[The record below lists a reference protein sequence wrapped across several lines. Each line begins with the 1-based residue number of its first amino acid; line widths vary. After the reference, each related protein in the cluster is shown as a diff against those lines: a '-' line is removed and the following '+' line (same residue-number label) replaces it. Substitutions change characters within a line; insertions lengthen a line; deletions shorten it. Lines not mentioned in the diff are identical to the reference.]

1 MPSKEELLEQYG
13 SPKTNR
19 VVDQLYNFAYI
30 SQTAIDNLKQ
40 QALDENWGID
50 NDNVLKKYIAITLY
64 WSIEQSR
71 FIEFN
76 DSFIVTAG
84 LLRNRYSVP
93 IYLRFDRNTRSANQ
107 PWALT
112 FAGLGEDIDG
122 LSEVPAA
129 PEVPKSPEI
138 PIGNE
143 IVLRDEHILGERA
156 ERVPFLQS
164 VGTVAQICALT
175 GAIQWSIYRG
185 LQQPCWYFGKMQYY
199 VPIYLQNQEKITATP
214 DLVVPIEIRQDNL
227 PIFVRTALN
236 PLREISYY
244 SNIRPVV
251 ARADQ
256 LKPWVLSSW
265 EAATKEISGDDID

>member
-1 MPSKEELLEQYG
+1 MSFKEELLEQYG
-13 SPKTNR
+13 SIKTNR
-19 VVDQLYNFAYI
+19 VLDQLYSFAYI
-30 SQTAIDNLKQ
+30 TPTAIDNLKQ
-40 QALDENWGID
+40 QALDENWG

-71 FIEFN
+71 FIEIQ

-93 IYLRFDRNTRSANQ
+93 IYLRFDKNNRSANQ

-122 LSEVPAA
+122 VSEFPAA

-143 IVLRDEHILGERA
+143 IVLRDEHILGQRA
-156 ERVPFLQS
+156 ERVPFLQG

-236 PLREISYY
+236 PLNETTYY

-251 ARADQ
+251 ARNDQ

-265 EAATKEISGDDID
+265 EAATKEISSDDID